1 MTRRPEGFRGKDR
14 LASLLLGHRPLRV
27 CSLVAPRHSAF
38 SAKTA
43 RLGIFK
49 QALPPA
55 KTRACTDRLAAR
67 SLATLQQVGGKT
79 ALLFR
84 DLQGGASPGYWPMP
98 NDFPCS
104 TGRLPGPVFNR
115 EKLDFRIILVVPE
128 LRFVTPRL
136 NGFVPPGFGG
146 LFECQVPISIG
157 AEGDEFDR
165 VEIIVTACGDRNYQL
180 AEVSMVR
187 TAACPARGRS
197 YLGMAVRQVRSRR

>member
-1 MTRRPEGFRGKDR
+1 MLPRRASPFGLFREN
-14 LASLLLGHRPLRV
+14 STP
-27 CSLVAPRHSAF
+27 
-38 SAKTA
+38 
-43 RLGIFK
+43 GIFK

-146 LFECQVPISIG
+146 AFRVSG
-157 AEGDEFDR
+157 ANLHW
-165 VEIIVTACGDRNYQL
+165 C
-180 AEVSMVR
+180 
-187 TAACPARGRS
+187 
-197 YLGMAVRQVRSRR
+197 